1 MKVGEVVFVPGL
13 FGGYHEMTV
22 ESVDGR
28 LQLGCE
34 GWIGTLAFDTDD
46 RHCWVC
52 SGMIN
57 RKCLDSVEAG
67 ITNER
72 REA

>member
-1 MKVGEVVFVPGL
+1 
-13 FGGYHEMTV
+13 MTV

-52 SGMIN
+52 SGLIN
-57 RKCLDSVEAG
+57 RKCLDSVEMG
-67 ITNER
+67 IVNER